1 MRDEILAR
9 HPGSPIRVY
18 AVWFPVLAGDSSV
31 TVDGRLLSDSRVT
44 NYWDPRRTVGNWFSA
59 HMTDQ
64 PGVTWD
70 AYFLFGPAATWDA
83 TPTPLAS
90 LGSPVI
96 GSRDSLST
104 AFKELSAGN

>member
-1 MRDEILAR
+1 
-9 HPGSPIRVY
+9 
-18 AVWFPVLAGDSSV
+18 
-31 TVDGRLLSDSRVT
+31 
-44 NYWDPRRTVGNWFSA
+44 
-59 HMTDQ
+59 MTDQ